1 MPADDEHD
9 PTGGHFMPVETPS
22 IFAQVIKE
30 HLDLKERNSR
40 LGGAMP
46 IDHYKDGDPFENHP
60 LFKSEEQARIEET
73 MDGVE
78 PDFSDTSLEDV
89 GVWPGEE
96 SIEVTAETREVAVP
110 AIEQSASGAPRR
122 ARLRLGRHSLAGA
135 CTRSRTTEL
144 AFARRGLANA
154 PCSLGLTG
162 LGEIGRALRAAEAAR
177 VASGCQLALRLSL
190 GLPLRGSGC
199 LEHAPRGEASE
210 WVFTRTRDSRTW
222 PRTDASSVR
231 CGPLLGASNV
241 HLNCDRLGDRW

>member
-46 IDHYKDGDPFENHP
+46 IEHYKDGDPFENHP

-89 GVWPGEE
+89 AAWPGEAE
-96 SIEVTAETREVAVP
+96 LEEVTAETREVAVP
-110 AIEQSASGAPRR
+110 AIEESAFWGNGGA
-122 ARLRLGRHSLAGA
+122 
-135 CTRSRTTEL
+135 
-144 AFARRGLANA
+144 
-154 PCSLGLTG
+154 
-162 LGEIGRALRAAEAAR
+162 
-177 VASGCQLALRLSL
+177 
-190 GLPLRGSGC
+190 
-199 LEHAPRGEASE
+199 
-210 WVFTRTRDSRTW
+210 RDFDW
-222 PRTDASSVR
+222 
-231 CGPLLGASNV
+231 
-241 HLNCDRLGDRW
+241 GD